1 MKDRRK
7 NKSLI
12 GVSHFVSSLLFP
24 TRCVS
29 CGDILSIAAGRNGA
43 CFCDKC
49 MLDFASSV
57 RECCTECG
65 QSFAVCECA
74 PDLLKMM
81 GIERAY
87 SCFAY
92 DKAKRKS
99 AASKLIFKLKSG
111 ADFATADF
119 CADMLVSRLEKVGLM
134 TKTEIASYTLTY
146 APRRKRA
153 IRENGCDH
161 MKKTAKLVAKRL
173 GLPFES
179 VFVNTARAAQKSKD
193 ALSRASAAELIKL
206 KKRARNSVCGKN
218 YIVIDDILTSGATL
232 SACASRLF
240 EFGANDV
247 LVCVLAKTKS
257 T

>member
-7 NKSLI
+7 NKPLTDA
-12 GVSHFVSSLLFP
+12 VHFLGSLLFP
-24 TRCVS
+24 PRCAS
-29 CGDILSIAAGRNGA
+29 CGNVLSVESGVNEA
-43 CFCDKC
+43 CLCDECKS
-49 MLDFASSV
+49 DFASSV
-57 RECCTECG
+57 RESCTECG

-74 PDLLKMM
+74 PELLKLI
-81 GIERAY
+81 GIERVY

-111 ADFATADF
+111 TDSNTAKF
-119 CADMLVSRLEKVGLM
+119 CADMLASRLEKAELM
-134 TKTEIASYTLTY
+134 SKTELNSYTVTY
-146 APRRKRA
+146 APRRSRA
-153 IRENGCDH
+153 VRENGCDH
-161 MKKTAKLVAKRL
+161 MKKTAKLTAKRL

-179 VFVNTARAAQKSKD
+179 VLVNTAREAQKSK
-193 ALSRASAAELIKL
+193 AASSRVAAAEHIKL
-206 KKRARNSVCGKN
+206 KKRARKAVCGKN

-240 EFGANDV
+240 EFGANEV